1 MKKITA
7 RDVAQK
13 AGVSIATVSLVL
25 NNKPGI
31 SVEVREKVLNIASEL
46 GYSFKRTHN
55 KCIQLVVYKRHGKV
69 LSNNPCIE
77 LIMQGIAEQAANMG
91 YYLSTSY
98 FYGDKNRQE
107 QLRGICSLKCAGM
120 ILLATEMTSADI
132 AMFDQVVV
140 PFVLLDNFSPSM
152 KRDSIMTDNIYGVCS
167 AIKYL
172 IRCGHTRIGY
182 LHSKV
187 DFRNIRE
194 RKTGYLM
201 GCQMLPEQNIRDAER
216 RIVQMDISIE
226 SAAQSMRDY
235 LATDPILPTAFF
247 ADNDQIAAGC
257 CQALQEAGYRIPDDV
272 SIIGFD
278 DSPIC
283 QAVVPPLTT
292 MTVEKEQLGA
302 IAVLRAVERIEH
314 PEISV
319 ARLLIMPSLKIRES
333 VLDLSGKS
341 KISD

>member
-46 GYSFKRTHN
+46 GYSFKRTRN
-55 KCIQLVVYKRHGKV
+55 KLIQLVVYKRHGKV
-69 LSNNPCIE
+69 LSNNPSIE
-77 LIMQGIAEQAANMG
+77 LIMSGIAEQAANMG
-91 YYLSTSY
+91 YHLSTSY

-107 QLRGICSLKCAGM
+107 QLRGICSLKCDGM

-132 AMFDQVVV
+132 AVFDQAAV

-152 KRDSIMTDNIYGVCS
+152 MRDSIMTDNIYGVRS

-172 IRCGHTRIGY
+172 IQCGHTRIGY

-194 RKTGYLM
+194 RKTGYLA

-247 ADNDQIAAGC
+247 ADNDHIAAGC
-257 CQALQEAGYRIPDDV
+257 CRALQEVGYRIPDDV

-319 ARLLIMPSLKIRES
+319 ARLLIMPSLKVRES

-341 KISD
+341 KI